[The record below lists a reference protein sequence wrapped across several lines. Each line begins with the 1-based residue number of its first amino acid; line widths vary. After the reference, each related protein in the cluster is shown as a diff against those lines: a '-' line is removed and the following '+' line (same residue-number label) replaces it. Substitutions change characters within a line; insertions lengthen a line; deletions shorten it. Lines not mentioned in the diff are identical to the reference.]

1 MKRRAE
7 RETALKILY
16 ALEINPS
23 PVSEQ
28 IDLYKENFLE
38 EITGFSTDIIRITS
52 DRKDELDELIKS
64 KLQNWDFERVAVID
78 KVLLRMALAELIFFA
93 DVPAEVTLNE
103 VIEISK
109 TYSTER
115 SGKFINGIL
124 DAILKKIRTGEI
136 KLEMINK
143 AAQEKKK

>member
-23 PVSEQ
+23 EAYEQ
-28 IDLYKENFLE
+28 IDLYKQNFAE
-38 EITGFSTDIIRITS
+38 EVTNFSVDIIRIAMQQ
-52 DRKDELDELIKS
+52 KEELDNLIKS
-64 KLQNWDFERVAVID
+64 RLQNWDFDRVAVID
-78 KVLLRMALAELIFFA
+78 KILLRIALTELLFFP

-124 DAILKKIRTGEI
+124 DAILKKIRDGSLKTD
-136 KLEMINK
+136 LLNK
-143 AAQEKKK
+143 EEEESKK

>member
-23 PVSEQ
+23 EAYEQ
-28 IDLYKENFLE
+28 IDLYKQNFAE
-38 EITGFSTDIIRITS
+38 EVTNFSVDIIRIAMQ
-52 DRKDELDELIKS
+52 KKEELDNLIKS
-64 KLQNWDFERVAVID
+64 RLQNWDFDRVAVID
-78 KVLLRMALAELIFFA
+78 KILLRIALTELLFFP

-124 DAILKKIRTGEI
+124 DAILKKIRDGSLKTD
-136 KLEMINK
+136 LLNK
-143 AAQEKKK
+143 EEEESKK

>member
-23 PVSEQ
+23 EAYEQ
-28 IDLYKENFLE
+28 IDLYKQNFAE
-38 EITGFSTDIIRITS
+38 EVTNFSVDIIRIAMQ
-52 DRKDELDELIKS
+52 KKEELDNLIKS
-64 KLQNWDFERVAVID
+64 RLQNWDFDRVAVID
-78 KVLLRMALAELIFFA
+78 KILLRIALTELLFFP

-124 DAILKKIRTGEI
+124 DAILKTD
-136 KLEMINK
+136 LLNK
-143 AAQEKKK
+143 EEEESKK